1 MQEDKS
7 RVNDPEMQCPTYVND
22 LHLCQY
28 LPPMLMVST
37 NPPVCSISIFS
48 LHMIVALTLNFMV
61 LYLYLSLY
69 LSGKHESHKREIC
82 EITHVTSASFS
93 SHFLLTIFLICIN
106 LYCFRMQAIHWTQDT
121 RQATRGTKKKRN
133 LGPSTLNAGDQMQFS
148 AWC

>member
-1 MQEDKS
+1 MQRCYARLRSGQGLLLVNYQSPASHSSMQDHTMQYNAIQCNPMQEDKS

-61 LYLYLSLY
+61 LYLYLYLY

-82 EITHVTSASFS
+82 KITHVTSASFS
-93 SHFLLTIFLICIN
+93 LISLSFDNFLDW
-106 LYCFRMQAIHWTQDT
+106 H
-121 RQATRGTKKKRN
+121 
-133 LGPSTLNAGDQMQFS
+133 
-148 AWC
+148 